1 MLKLDL
7 LCDRTAP
14 RIRWP
19 GERPR
24 MGGRRGHQLGSALG
38 PLQLRV
44 SLLSSHKIFKMTAPT
59 TTPQIFLLRTG
70 EWFGLLVLQKCA
82 TMLVF
87 NFTAVQ
93 RFVKT
98 QSFRRPIC

>member
-1 MLKLDL
+1 M
-7 LCDRTAP
+7 DRRQTGPPAWISTWSTAQ
-14 RIRWP
+14 IQAA
-19 GERPR
+19 ES
-24 MGGRRGHQLGSALG
+24 L
-38 PLQLRV
+38 
-44 SLLSSHKIFKMTAPT
+44 SLLSSHKIFKMTVPT

-70 EWFGLLVLQKCA
+70 EWFGLLALRKCA